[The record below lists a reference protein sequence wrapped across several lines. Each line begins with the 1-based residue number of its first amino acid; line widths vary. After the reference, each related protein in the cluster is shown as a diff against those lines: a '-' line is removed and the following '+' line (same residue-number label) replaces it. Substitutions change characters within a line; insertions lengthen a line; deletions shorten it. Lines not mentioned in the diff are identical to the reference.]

1 MATRQYSRLMPLG
14 WKKLGLISGDYSDK
28 DAEVP
33 PFHSHA
39 CSGLV
44 IVGPVRPGLGAPGV
58 PLHHSPCLG
67 HDRIPGRSW
76 LPLRMTGRSRRGP
89 AESAAFWVS
98 WPSHRDCPILS
109 WPTPLSVPSAPVRP
123 FLLVVCPSP
132 LAPAQNASRSLRG
145 SCGTHVPIP
154 ICDHGTKSGD
164 GPCWD
169 TTHPGV
175 SGFLSAVAG
184 ESETSRLRL
193 GSMGACGSVCGRAH
207 GCPDD
212 PQPVSHLT
220 PIACPLG
227 TTARGPPAS
236 CVHVSAGRHHGRDA
250 GGKGLP
256 GAGKRGGFQGFHPP
270 VILQWG

>member
-1 MATRQYSRLMPLG
+1 MASSTTSTTGRLYVSLQENNAIMEFDMATRQYSRLMPLG

-132 LAPAQNASRSLRG
+132 LAPAQNRQQ
-145 SCGTHVPIP
+145 VP
-154 ICDHGTKSGD
+154 
-164 GPCWD
+164 
-169 TTHPGV
+169 
-175 SGFLSAVAG
+175 
-184 ESETSRLRL
+184 SRLMWHAR
-193 GSMGACGSVCGRAH
+193 SNPHMRPWHKVGRR
-207 GCPDD
+207 
-212 PQPVSHLT
+212 T
-220 PIACPLG
+220 PLG
-227 TTARGPPAS
+227 
-236 CVHVSAGRHHGRDA
+236 H
-250 GGKGLP
+250 
-256 GAGKRGGFQGFHPP
+256 HPP
-270 VILQWG
+270 GGERLPQCRRW